1 MLQSLLARKYDLV
14 IFDRDGV
21 VNYAPKGDS
30 RYILSIEELDLN
42 QWIIQFI
49 VELQGKGVETCVAT
63 NQQCVGKGLI
73 NVDQLNSI
81 HDAINI
87 QIREVGGVPLEFF
100 TCLHLVEDNCNCRK
114 PKPGLLMNAMSG
126 FGVTPDRTLFI
137 GDQLSDKIAAE
148 SAALDFLFVDSIE
161 LN

>member
-1 MLQSLLARKYDLV
+1 MLQSLLTKKYDLV

-21 VNYAPKGDS
+21 VNYAPKGEA

-42 QWIIQFI
+42 QLIIQFI
-49 VELQGKGVETCVAT
+49 LELQSMGVDTCVAT

-81 HDAINI
+81 HCAINI

-126 FGVTPDRTLFI
+126 FGGTPERTLFI
-137 GDQLSDKIAAE
+137 GDQLSDKSAAE
-148 SAALDFLFVDSIE
+148 SAAIDFLFVESIE